1 MNGLVNHLIKVKG
14 CPSDCLYACVRLTF
28 TLSDFEQKKN
38 TKMKTESESY
48 KQNNL
53 ILYFQICRIR
63 RSFFTVKAHL
73 DWFRLQNG
81 FLFMFSLK

>member
-48 KQNNL
+48 KPNNPL
-53 ILYFQICRIR
+53 FSNLYNKTF
-63 RSFFTVKAHL
+63 FFTVKAHL